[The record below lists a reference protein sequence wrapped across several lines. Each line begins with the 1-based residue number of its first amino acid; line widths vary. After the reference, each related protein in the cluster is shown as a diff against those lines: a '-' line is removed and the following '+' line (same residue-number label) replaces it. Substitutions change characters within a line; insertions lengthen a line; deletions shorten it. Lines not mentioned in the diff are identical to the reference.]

1 MNDNKCASAA
11 EACNLLLGLLIIAQF
26 PIMFGLASSYA
37 TIQIIPWVLTAYP
50 MIIITVVLMYKSGD
64 IVGATC
70 NAVLSVVLMG
80 QNFVKGILAL
90 VYFVADKEIPVE
102 FTMDAAMIDGC
113 AYLVGAILLVFIGW
127 LAFAGCKIGG
137 VCIWAAAVGFLG
149 LTLLYFG
156 ILPIGGLIGGIGLH
170 ILAIWLVYSGIGG
183 VVNKATGKQI
193 FPKC

>member
-1 MNDNKCASAA
+1 MNDNKSASAA
-11 EACNLLLGLLIIAQF
+11 EACNLLLGLLIVAQF
-26 PIMFGLASSYA
+26 PIMFGIVSENA

-80 QNFVKGILAL
+80 QNYVKGIITL
-90 VYFVADKEIPVE
+90 VYFVTDKEVPME
-102 FTMDAAMIDGC
+102 FTRDAALIDGC
-113 AYLVGAILLVFIGW
+113 AYLVGAIMLAFIGW
-127 LAFAGCKIGG
+127 LAFMGCKIAGI
-137 VCIWAAAVGFLG
+137 CIWAAAVGFLG
-149 LTLLYFG
+149 LTMAYFN
-156 ILPIGGLIGGIGLH
+156 ILTTGGLVAGVGLN
-170 ILAIWLVYSGIGG
+170 ILAVWLMYSGIGG